1 MKKRVLRAKKEMAEV
16 NPVKKEEKEAKKS
29 TKKSDK

>member
-1 MKKRVLRAKKEMAEV
+1 MKKRVLRAKKEMVEV
-16 NPVKKEEKEAKKS
+16 KPIEKVEKEVKKS